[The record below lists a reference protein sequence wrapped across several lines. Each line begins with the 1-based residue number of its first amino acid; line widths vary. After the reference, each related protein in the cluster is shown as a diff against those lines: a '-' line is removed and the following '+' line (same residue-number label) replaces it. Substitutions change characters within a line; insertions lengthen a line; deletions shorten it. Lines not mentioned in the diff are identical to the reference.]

1 MNARGRNGQLFLAPD
16 SSMLSAYFE
25 VKSSISTSGFARA
38 TKNKKSAP
46 KRKGSGAKDSCV
58 VEAAEPDET
67 TAVRHARVR
76 DVDDD
81 LRGFMSM
88 GVGESSVTSA
98 SGSLVSGVRG
108 SGVAEDIITE
118 DTWEHLWDDKA
129 GDDPDC
135 EDRDDEYG
143 GEEEDCTLGGDPDED
158 TVLLLD
164 SMRDPEADDFDSVG
178 QSSQLNVSPEV
189 FRKSLERKASSS
201 ACAAVEYSGPKLTLE
216 DDNF

>member
-46 KRKGSGAKDSCV
+46 KRRGGAKDSA

-81 LRGFMSM
+81 LRGFMST

-108 SGVAEDIITE
+108 CGAAEDIITE

-129 GDDPDC
+129 GDPDC
-135 EDRDDEYG
+135 DDRDDEYG
-143 GEEEDCTLGGDPDED
+143 GDEEDCTLEDPDEQD

-164 SMRDPEADDFDSVG
+164 SMRDPEAGDFDSVG

-201 ACAAVEYSGPKLTLE
+201 ACAAAEYSGPKLTLE
-216 DDNF
+216 DDDF

>member
-1 MNARGRNGQLFLAPD
+1 
-16 SSMLSAYFE
+16 MLSAYFE

-38 TKNKKSAP
+38 TAKNKKSAP
-46 KRKGSGAKDSCV
+46 KRKGVAKDSA

-76 DVDDD
+76 DIDDD
-81 LRGFMSM
+81 LRGFMST
-88 GVGESSVTSA
+88 GVGESSSVTSA
-98 SGSLVSGVRG
+98 SGSLMSGVRG
-108 SGVAEDIITE
+108 CGAAEDIITE

-129 GDDPDC
+129 GDPDFD
-135 EDRDDEYG
+135 DRDDEYG
-143 GEEEDCTLGGDPDED
+143 GDEDDCTLEDPDEHD

-178 QSSQLNVSPEV
+178 RSSQLNVSPEV

-201 ACAAVEYSGPKLTLE
+201 A
-216 DDNF
+216 